1 MAEINLSAEQLDKL
15 KAAMAKVKGLGE
27 QTPQAGTAQQ
37 PQAGVLQGAKVS
49 QADAAQTVA
58 AKQAEAS
65 GASAEAAGEAGAEQ
79 KLPPV
84 ETNLAEGTYLRVDED
99 EMAAWLYLAPPKE
112 DQTYTKRELESYLEQ
127 HGVVKG
133 FHSSNLSAMI
143 KKKIY
148 DREILVAR
156 GAEKKPGTDGY
167 FEYLFSPEE
176 HGTPK
181 VREDGSVDYSS
192 MSALQN
198 VHKGDKVAIYHYAV
212 QGVDGYT
219 VLGGMM
225 KADPVRDL
233 PPMRG
238 KGITRENEVYY
249 AVSDGKIE
257 VKDGKVDIQNVHEI
271 MGDVDAIIGKIEF
284 FGDVIINGN
293 VEGGVIIRAGRN
305 IEIHG
310 TTGAATLFA
319 GGDVV
324 LSRGIQGGGKI
335 SARGNVYA
343 EFIENTTVDAGGLV
357 QSNVILNAKVNARDK
372 VVTTGKKGAI
382 IGGYTHAL
390 KSIEVITAG
399 NDVELKTEL
408 HCGYEP
414 ESFDRLLEARRR
426 EAEIKEKLSKL
437 VDTMTEALRE
447 KRMRG
452 ANTSR
457 ATEASLLEWNSL
469 KDSYFAELDKVG
481 QEREALEN
489 TMEEGRDAFIKVDGN
504 IYRNVVIGINAEKM
518 TLDRNTCFM
527 RYSADKGVIE
537 GTVIVHN

>member
-1 MAEINLSAEQLDKL
+1 MAEINLSAEQLEKL
-15 KAAMAKVKGLGE
+15 KAAMAKAQGLGAQPPQAAAAQPASTAQKE
-27 QTPQAGTAQQ
+27 TPQEPTVPGT
-37 PQAGVLQGAKVS
+37 S
-49 QADAAQTVA
+49 AAAVR
-58 AKQAEAS
+58 
-65 GASAEAAGEAGAEQ
+65 EAGAEERRP
-79 KLPPV
+79 LV

-112 DQTYTKRELESYLEQ
+112 EQTYTKRELESYLEK

-143 KKKIY
+143 KKRIY

-156 GAEKKPGTDGY
+156 GAQTKPGTDGY

-176 HGTPK
+176 HGAPK

-192 MSALQN
+192 MNALQN

-212 QGVDGYT
+212 QGENGYT
-219 VLGGMM
+219 VLGGVM

-238 KGITRENEVYY
+238 KGIIRENEVYY
-249 AVSDGKIE
+249 ADSDGKIE
-257 VKDGKVDIQNVHEI
+257 VKDGKIDIQNVHEI

-293 VEGGVIIRAGRN
+293 VEGGVVIRAGRN

-310 TTGAATLFA
+310 TTGAATLYA
-319 GGDVV
+319 GGDVL

-343 EFIENTTVDAGGLV
+343 EFIENTAVEAGGVV
-357 QSNVILNAKVNARDK
+357 QSNVILNAQVNAKDK
-372 VVTTGKKGAI
+372 VITTGKKGAI

-399 NDVELKTEL
+399 NDVELKTVL

-414 ESFDRLLEARRR
+414 ESFDRLLAARRR
-426 EAEIKEKLSKL
+426 ESEIKEKLSKL

-469 KDSYFAELDKVG
+469 KDEYFAELDKVG
-481 QEREALEN
+481 KEREALET

-504 IYRNVVIGINAEKM
+504 IYRNVVIGINAERM

-527 RYSADKGVIE
+527 KYSADKGVIE
-537 GTVIVHN
+537 GKVIIHG

>member
-1 MAEINLSAEQLDKL
+1 MAEVNLSSEQLNKL
-15 KAAMAKVKGLGE
+15 KAAMAKAKG
-27 QTPQAGTAQQ
+27 
-37 PQAGVLQGAKVS
+37 
-49 QADAAQTVA
+49 QTVQPTVPQPA
-58 AKQAEAS
+58 ARPVAPQPAASQSAVAAEPTAES
-65 GASAEAAGEAGAEQ
+65 EVSAAVAAVPPLGAGEV
-79 KLPPV
+79 K
-84 ETNLAEGTYLRVDED
+84 LAEGTYLRIDDD
-99 EMAAWLYLAPPKE
+99 EMSAWLYLTPPE
-112 DQTYTKRELESYLEQ
+112 EGQTYLKRDLERYLEQ
-127 HGVVKG
+127 NGVVKG
-133 FHSSNLSAMI
+133 YHSSNLSAMI
-143 KKKIY
+143 KKKVY

-156 GAEKKPGTDGY
+156 GAEKTSGTDGY
-167 FEYLFSPEE
+167 FEFLFAPEE
-176 HGTPK
+176 HVGPK

-212 QGVDGYT
+212 QGEDGYT
-219 VLGGMM
+219 VTGGEM

-238 KGITRENEVYY
+238 KGITRENGVYF
-249 AVSDGKIE
+249 AQNDGKIE
-257 VKDGKVDIQNVHEI
+257 VKDGKIDIQNVHEI

-284 FGDVIINGN
+284 FGDIIINGN
-293 VEGGVIIRAGRN
+293 VEGGIVIRAGRN

-357 QSNVILNAKVNARDK
+357 QCNVILNAKVNAREK
-372 VVTTGKKGAI
+372 VITTGKKGAI

-390 KSIEVITAG
+390 KSIEVMTAG
-399 NDVELKTEL
+399 NDVELKTIL

-414 ESFDRLLEARRR
+414 ESFDKLLEAKRR
-426 EAEIKEKLSKL
+426 ETEIREKLSKL

-457 ATEASLLEWNSL
+457 STEASLLEWNSL
-469 KDSYFAELDKVG
+469 KDEYFAELDKVG
-481 QEREALEN
+481 QEREALE
-489 TMEEGRDAFIKVDGN
+489 TIMEEGKESYIKVDGN
-504 IYRNVVIGINAEKM
+504 VYRNVVIGINAEQM

-527 RYSADKGVIE
+527 KYSADKGVIE
-537 GTVIVHN
+537 GTVIIHG

>member
-1 MAEINLSAEQLDKL
+1 MAEVNLSSEQLDKL
-15 KAAMAKVKGLGE
+15 KAAMARVKSQSAQTAQPAASQ
-27 QTPQAGTAQQ
+27 QTPAQ
-37 PQAGVLQGAKVS
+37 S
-49 QADAAQTVA
+49 AAP
-58 AKQAEAS
+58 KQAADLKETL
-65 GASAEAAGEAGAEQ
+65 AAAATAADTAVAVETQ
-79 KLPPV
+79 LPPV
-84 ETNLAEGTYLRVDED
+84 ETNLAEGTYLRVEED

-112 DQTYTKRELESYLEQ
+112 GQTYTKRELESYLEQ
-127 HGVVKG
+127 NGVVKG
-133 FHSSNLSAMI
+133 YHSSNLSAMI
-143 KKKIY
+143 KKKVY

-156 GAEKKPGTDGY
+156 GAEIKPGTDGW

-176 HGTPK
+176 HCGPK
-181 VREDGSVDYSS
+181 VNDDGSVDYSS

-198 VHKGDKVAIYHYAV
+198 VHKGDKVAIYHYAE
-212 QGVDGYT
+212 QGENGYT
-219 VLGGMM
+219 VTGGEM
-225 KADPVRDL
+225 KAPPVRDL

-238 KGITRENEVYY
+238 KGITRENGIYY
-249 AVSDGKIE
+249 AQSDGKIE
-257 VKDGKVDIQNVHEI
+257 VKDGKIDIQNVHEI

-293 VEGGVIIRAGRN
+293 VEGGIVIRAGRN

-319 GGDVV
+319 GGDVM

-343 EFIENTTVDAGGLV
+343 EFIENTTVEAGGLV
-357 QSNVILNAKVNARDK
+357 QSNVILNAKVNAKDK
-372 VVTTGKKGAI
+372 VITTGKRGAI

-390 KSIEVITAG
+390 KSIEVMTAG
-399 NDVELKTEL
+399 NDVELKTVL

-414 ESFDRLLEARRR
+414 EAFDKLLEARR
-426 EAEIKEKLSKL
+426 KETELKERLSKL

-452 ANTSR
+452 ASTSR
-457 ATEASLLEWNSL
+457 NTEASLLEWNRL
-469 KDSYFAELDKVG
+469 KDEYFAELDKVG
-481 QEREALEN
+481 KEREELET
-489 TMEEGRDAFIKVDGN
+489 TMEEGKESYIKVDGN
-504 IYRNVVIGINAEKM
+504 IYRNVVISINAEQM

-537 GTVIVHN
+537 GTVIVHG